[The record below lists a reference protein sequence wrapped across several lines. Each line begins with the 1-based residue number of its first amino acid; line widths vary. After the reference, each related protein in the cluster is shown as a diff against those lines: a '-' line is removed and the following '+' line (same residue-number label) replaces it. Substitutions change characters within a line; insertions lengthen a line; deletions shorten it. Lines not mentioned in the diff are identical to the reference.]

1 MKADCRLAAGTARIY
16 FFFFYTQLPFRNGF
30 SPVARCPACSL
41 KRSEILCRENID
53 AVSGWMQFLFVQ
65 QTRRGASVFSSNV
78 SFHMSFSSP
87 MLAEQANSMWT
98 FCPFFSCR
106 RAIKILG
113 VHVFF

>member
-1 MKADCRLAAGTARIY
+1 MGRRSTPPMKADADSLPGPRAS

-53 AVSGWMQFLFVQ
+53 AVSGCSAESPRRIRVFFERLFSHVI
-65 QTRRGASVFSSNV
+65 FFPYV
-78 SFHMSFSSP
+78 SRAVIQHVDIVS
-87 MLAEQANSMWT
+87 
-98 FCPFFSCR
+98 FFSCR

-113 VHVFF
+113 V